1 MIETAGSASA
11 FVYKSRARNEPTN
24 VTLPQW
30 SSAMWN
36 RIDTL
41 ITDLGDICIRVSMIS
56 SLHRTVVDFLILIN
70 LNRFIPWRKY

>member
-36 RIDTL
+36 RIDSL
-41 ITDLGDICIRVSMIS
+41 ITDLGDICIRVS
-56 SLHRTVVDFLILIN
+56 RV
-70 LNRFIPWRKY
+70 